1 MGVKI
6 SNLPI
11 ASTTIT
17 GSEEIPLVQSGVTR
31 VSTISALLPY
41 ISAMISNNIAISGNY
56 AVKNANNF
64 FTAPQTVNALSSLNG
79 ITAAGNITTS
89 GVIAAAGSIVPVN
102 VYTLSTDK
110 IFTDL
115 DTNKVFHFNTDAS
128 ILSAVFSPT
137 LTNGFNV
144 ALMNVGTNSL
154 VLSTNPSVPLKA
166 MSNTVIDLY
175 GGVFVYRDS
184 DNFYA
189 AGSL

>member
-17 GSEEIPLVQSGVTR
+17 GSEEIPLVQSGVTK

-41 ISAMISNNIAISGNY
+41 
-56 AVKNANNF
+56 
-64 FTAPQTVNALSSLNG
+64 LS
-79 ITAAGNITTS
+79 
-89 GVIAAAGSIVPVN
+89 AAGSMTPIN
-102 VYTLSTDK
+102 VYTLTTDK

-115 DTNKVFHFNTDAS
+115 DTNKVFHFNTDVS

-137 LTNGFNV
+137 LANGFNV

-154 VLSTNPSVPLKA
+154 VLSTNPSVSLKA
-166 MSNTVIDLY
+166 RGNTVIDIY
-175 GGVFVYRDS
+175 GGAFVYRDS

-189 AGSL
+189 VGRL